1 MSTKKNNNRK
11 KSSKKNTVV
20 TNKAKYVIIKEEDR
34 KKGVKDNQKAK
45 SGHKT
50 VTKTVKANSIKEAT
64 MEIKN
69 ECKGNKIEEKHVEHV
84 NKEKNTGHKTVTS
97 LDKDKNNIKKST
109 KMNRQK
115 TDLKLHKDKTL
126 VKTKKAVEKDRV
138 VKDTSTKDKKTKE
151 IKSDTKIYE
160 KTISIAN
167 IKEIWKK
174 KTGVY
179 SAQLAA
185 CLALVFVS
193 MAILGSISLFTP
205 SQDVSSMDTKG
216 NFYKLTSYDVFVN
229 DMKVATIRDQAEIR
243 EAFSKLEGEYEEEYD
258 MDVSL
263 VGKIE
268 YIKSN
273 SLNKEISH
281 VDEIYNNLKSNL
293 ICKAKAYA
301 IYVDDKQIGLLK
313 TKEEAAEL
321 EERVKTFFTKNYEED
336 EIIEASVDKGVKVVQ
351 EDANFDE
358 ISNLDELAEYVIIGT
373 DQKREYTV
381 ESGDSYWSIAYG
393 NGMNVDELL
402 SANPEADENYLMP
415 GDVLSLIVPV
425 PLINVNIKRKLTV
438 AESIPYEV
446 EKTEV
451 SYLYTDQT
459 RIKSAGVK
467 GEAEI
472 EYMITETNGV
482 VTSKEEVSR
491 TVVSDP
497 KTQYVLVGTQ
507 APPLRAG
514 TGTFISPLKGAYIT
528 SRFGN
533 RYIFGRTSFHTGLDM
548 AKGYGSTISAADGGT
563 VVFAGYNGS
572 YGYMIEIDHGG
583 GYTTRYA
590 HCSKFYVKK
599 GDKVY
604 QGQAIA
610 AVGSSGVSTGAHCHF
625 EVRKYGVA
633 QNPEK
638 YIY

>member
-11 KSSKKNTVV
+11 KGSKKNTVV
-20 TNKAKYVIIKEEDR
+20 TNKAKYVIIKDEDR
-34 KKGVKDNQKAK
+34 KKSVKNNKKSKTGNKTVTKQKKCIKTEEIKTPIELVNEKSKASEKHENQKNERVN

-50 VTKTVKANSIKEAT
+50 VTSSKKPIKTSNEKAIKF
-64 MEIKN
+64 
-69 ECKGNKIEEKHVEHV
+69 
-84 NKEKNTGHKTVTS
+84 
-97 LDKDKNNIKKST
+97 
-109 KMNRQK
+109 
-115 TDLKLHKDKTL
+115 
-126 VKTKKAVEKDRV
+126 
-138 VKDTSTKDKKTKE
+138 KDKKTEMKKKQTE
-151 IKSDTKIYE
+151 TAV
-160 KTISIAN
+160 ISGHGDVKKAVSSENSKDNTLSIEN
-167 IKEIWKK
+167 IRNKWKK

-185 CLALVFVS
+185 CIALVFVS
-193 MAILGSISLFTP
+193 IAILGSVSLITP
-205 SQDVSSMDTKG
+205 NHEAASMSTEG

-229 DMKVATIRDQAEIR
+229 DIKIATIRDQSEIR
-243 EAFSKLEGEYEEEYD
+243 EAFTKLEDEYKNEYN

-273 SLNKEISH
+273 SLNNEISH
-281 VDEIYNNLKSNL
+281 IDEIYNNLKSNL
-293 ICKAKAYA
+293 VCKAKAYS
-301 IYVDDKQIGLLK
+301 IYVDDERIGLLK
-313 TKEEAAEL
+313 TKEEADEL
-321 EERVKTFFTKNYEED
+321 ENRVKTFFTKNYEPE
-336 EIIEASVDKGVKVVQ
+336 EIIEASVDKGVKIIQ
-351 EDANFDE
+351 EDANFND
-358 ISNLDELAEYVIIGT
+358 ISNLDELTEYVIIGT
-373 DQKREYTV
+373 DQKRDYTV
-381 ESGDSYWSIAYG
+381 ESGDSYWSIAYN

-425 PLINVNIKRKLTV
+425 PLINVNIKRKMIV
-438 AESIPYEV
+438 SEAIPYEV

-459 RIKSAGVK
+459 RIKSAGKK
-467 GEAEI
+467 GEAEV
-472 EYMITETNGV
+472 EYIVTETNGV
-482 VTSKEEVSR
+482 VKSKEEVAR
-491 TVVSDP
+491 TVVSEP
-497 KTQYVLVGTQ
+497 QTQYVLVGTQ
-507 APPLRAG
+507 APPLRVG
-514 TGTFISPLKGAYIT
+514 TGTFINPLRGSYIT
-528 SRFGN
+528 SRFGS

-572 YGYMIEIDHGG
+572 YGYMVEIDHGG